1 MKALVFAAGIGSR
14 LKPWTNEHP
23 KALVEVDCK
32 PMLQRVIENI
42 IAAGITDIIVNVHH
56 FGEQIIDF
64 LQESRF
70 DADISVSDERSLLLD
85 TGGGLRKVVPMLN
98 GEPVLIHNADILTDY
113 CLTDFIAA
121 HQRNI
126 NDATLLVASRNS
138 SRRLVFNAGMRLQ
151 GWTNIAT
158 GAVKPEGLKVMSDS
172 VLMSFNG
179 IHIINPSLY
188 NRILDYCPAEVP
200 FSIIDF
206 YLNNA
211 ATAKIGGELI
221 PDACHW
227 FDIGKPAT
235 LEDAKYYMASL
246 H

>member
-1 MKALVFAAGIGSR
+1 MKALIFAAGIGSR

-23 KALVEVDCK
+23 KALVEVGCK

-64 LQESRF
+64 LQERKF
-70 DADISVSDERSLLLD
+70 NADISVSDERSLLLD
-85 TGGGLRKVVPMLN
+85 TGGGLRKVVSMLDN
-98 GEPVLIHNADILTDY
+98 EPLLIHNADILTDY
-113 CLTDFIAA
+113 CLKNLIAA
-121 HQRNI
+121 HQRNM
-126 NDATLLVASRNS
+126 NDATLLVASRDS
-138 SRRLVFNAGMRLQ
+138 SRLLVFDAGMGLK

-158 GAVKPEGLKVMSDS
+158 GAVKPEGLSVRSDFMM
-172 VLMSFNG
+172 MSFNG

-188 NRILDYCPAEVP
+188 NRIMDYRPAEVP

-206 YLNNA
+206 YLDYA
-211 ATAKIGGELI
+211 ATAKIGGEPI
-221 PDACHW
+221 PESCHW

-235 LEDAKYYMASL
+235 LEEAKSYMASL